1 MIKEI
6 ELNNQDTKY
15 TIDTY
20 AYFTGDNFSEIF
32 LSDDSESD
40 YDDYDDYE
48 WEYDHKNIVKDLAI
62 ESINHLKEVL
72 IQDLKD
78 QAIIKSIDLISSGS
92 PQYYNY
98 TTDYYI
104 MNVKYDDQLL
114 DEYIKKNSV
123 AFAAYKKDSI
133 IPDDDELYKITFYMD
148 QFYDDDDYIQHMY
161 ENKYEIYSNNTKI
174 TKK

>member
-20 AYFTGDNFSEIF
+20 AYFIG
-32 LSDDSESD
+32 ESFD
-40 YDDYDDYE
+40 ESYLEDEKNYDDYN
-48 WEYDHKNIVKDLAI
+48 WIYDHKNIVKDLAL
-62 ESINHLKEVL
+62 ESIEYLKEIL

-78 QAIIKSIDLISSGS
+78 EAIIKSIDLISSGS

-104 MNVKYDDQLL
+104 MNIKYNDQLL
-114 DEYIKKNSV
+114 DEYIQNNSATFV
-123 AFAAYKKDSI
+123 AYKKDNI
-133 IPDDDELYKITFYMD
+133 IPDHDELYKITFYID
-148 QFYDDDDYIQHMY
+148 QFYNDNYLDHMCNS
-161 ENKYEIYSNNTKI
+161 EWEIYNCNTTI
-174 TKK
+174 TKKQNEK